1 MAGLPTVKFKYGSC
15 DIICM
20 DWTMW
25 ISNPAR
31 TSEFYFSKIFTNAS
45 GVRTTSLSMVTWF
58 VCLIL
63 EREIDHSPPSVKNG
77 WRYTSALFVRL
88 MTSAETLHFKLLYIK
103 ISVHNFS
110 RKTCRNKHFG
120 DQDVDGIGSEMSDCG
135 LISNGLRLSPYDGFC
150 NRGNFRVSRSEDD
163 FLDQL
168 SSYHLHG
175 QDSLP

>member
-1 MAGLPTVKFKYGSC
+1 MKLTIHLHLLRMGGAILLLP
-15 DIICM
+15 
-20 DWTMW
+20 
-25 ISNPAR
+25 
-31 TSEFYFSKIFTNAS
+31 
-45 GVRTTSLSMVTWF
+45 
-58 VCLIL
+58 
-63 EREIDHSPPSVKNG
+63 
-77 WRYTSALFVRL
+77 FVRL

-103 ISVHNFS
+103 ISVQNFS

-135 LISNGLRLSPYDGFC
+135 VISTGLRLSPYDGFC
-150 NRGNFRVSRSEDD
+150 NRGNFRVSRSEDE